1 MLFQRP
7 RLVFARD
14 VDALRD
20 SRENQSLNYAPE
32 DMDAAKTKAAEDAYI
47 GPDEWLKS
55 APKFEGSWWPEWA
68 KWLTAQSGELCEPP
82 RMGPVQANDEK
93 LPDAPGDY
101 VRR

>member
-32 DMDAAKTKAAEDAYI
+32 DMDAAKTKAAEDAYRR
-47 GPDEWLKS
+47 GRES
-55 APKFEGSWWPEWA
+55 AVALARSSGRTLGSFPMPRWTRSSARAEYPWPGRFLA
-68 KWLTAQSGELCEPP
+68 KKT
-82 RMGPVQANDEK
+82 
-93 LPDAPGDY
+93 
-101 VRR
+101 